1 MILLA
6 DNQTLNIV
14 LTAAVATTEA
24 DLYASY
30 VDLANAE
37 LTAPSPVTLV
47 TNGTTPVVLVA
58 SPATGGIRQVK
69 YLSCYNKDTAPIEV
83 TVSFDDDGDVRT
95 LLVVT
100 LNEGER
106 IEYVDSD
113 GFKLPKS
120 ASVQDL
126 IDAWFAT
133 VTLANIPAA
142 TDEADALIKF
152 NSLLSDLKTQGYMT
166 PD

>member
-14 LTAAVATTEA
+14 LTAAVATTQP
-24 DLYASY
+24 DLYASF

-37 LTAPSPVTLV
+37 LTAPSPVTNV
-47 TNGTTPVVLVA
+47 TNSTTPVVWVP
-58 SPATGGIRQVK
+58 SPAAGIRQVK
-69 YLSCYNKDTAPIEV
+69 YLSCYNKDTAPVEV
-83 TVSFDDDGDVRT
+83 TISIDDDGTLRT

-100 LNEGER
+100 LNVGER
-106 IEYVDSD
+106 IEYVDSE
-113 GFKLPKS
+113 GFRLPKS
-120 ASVQDL
+120 ATVQDL

-133 VTLANIPAA
+133 KTLDNIPAA
-142 TDEADALIKF
+142 TDEADGLIKF
-152 NSLLSDLKTQGYMT
+152 NDLLSDLKTQGYMT